1 MDYKLLIT
9 NYENR
14 IVSALYDE
22 KRPVQILADPVE
34 ERTLRIGGI
43 YIGRISNIVK
53 NLNAAFV
60 EICPGV
66 MGYLA
71 LDGALF
77 PIVKQTHADGKLHT
91 GDEVIVQI
99 EREEIKTKVAA
110 LTVNFNLTGKY
121 LVLVH
126 GKPIIGVSAK
136 ITNPQ
141 KRKGL
146 KELLETQTD
155 GESYGFI
162 VRTNAQ
168 DASPDEI
175 LHEVEELKKRYQ
187 KITENGLY
195 RTAFSVLEGPL
206 PAYLCSLRD
215 INAAMLGQI
224 LTDDKKLYAQIK
236 DYLEEY
242 QPVDAAKLMLYQDE
256 FPMRKRYS
264 LKERIEE
271 ALHTKVWLK
280 SGASIIIE
288 PTEALTVIDVNTGKA
303 VKGGARGDE
312 FFLKINLEAAAE
324 IAYQIR
330 LRNLSGIIMVDF
342 IDLESEEAN
351 EKLLA
356 GMRELLAKDPVKAVV
371 VDMTMLHLVEITRK
385 KVRRPLHEEFAVN
398 SDRRNKPC

>member
-1 MDYKLLIT
+1 MIT
-9 NYENR
+9 NYENK

-43 YIGRISNIVK
+43 YMGRISNIVK

-71 LDGALF
+71 LDGALS
-77 PIVKQTHADGKLHT
+77 PIVKQAHADGKLHA

-126 GKPIIGVSAK
+126 GKPVIGVSAK
-136 ITNPQ
+136 ITDPQ

-146 KELLETQTD
+146 KELMEAQTD

-168 DASPDEI
+168 DASRDEI

-187 KITENGLY
+187 KIAGNGLY

-206 PAYLCSLRD
+206 PAYLSSLRD

-224 LTDDKKLYAQIK
+224 LTDDEKLYEQIK

-242 QPVDAAKLMLYQDE
+242 QPEDAVKLMLYQDE
-256 FPMRKRYS
+256 FPMQKRYS

-303 VKGGARGDE
+303 VKGRARGDE